1 MKTPF
6 PETGRGA
13 ATSSRNLKSDWSAI
27 TAHLTATK
35 LTPGAASSP
44 DSNFRAGDNTS
55 TGPGRQAKRRSWVDI
70 RPQLSRAC
78 RKGVGAVPADQL
90 LKFQASK
97 QLE

>member
-35 LTPGAASSP
+35 LTPGVASSP
-44 DSNFRAGDNTS
+44 ERHFHVGDDS
-55 TGPGRQAKRRSWVDI
+55 P
-70 RPQLSRAC
+70 
-78 RKGVGAVPADQL
+78 
-90 LKFQASK
+90 
-97 QLE
+97 E